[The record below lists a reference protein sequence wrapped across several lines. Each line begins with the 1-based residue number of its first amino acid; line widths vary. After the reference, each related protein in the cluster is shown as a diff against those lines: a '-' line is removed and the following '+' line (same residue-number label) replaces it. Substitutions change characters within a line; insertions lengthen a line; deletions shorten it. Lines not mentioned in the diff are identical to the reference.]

1 MFQKKYLIIFL
12 TSIFLIYITP
22 EIGQAASTTIDGL
35 KKQLVVLQKQVTSLK
50 SQNVKLVTENKT
62 LKNQNSKLLKDNKNL
77 KTEVELVNKQ
87 NKDLVIA
94 AENSSKIV
102 DQLRMGSVKFE
113 PGSQWSGTY
122 TANQI
127 ERSVK
132 LFVSLETVE
141 LEFGPTSINPDIPI
155 GKFIM
160 LPTYNEQ
167 TGSLILEAAKWT
179 QKPNGYIMVDF
190 DGSVSADYINGVV
203 LNEKMVVGH
212 FNVKREK

>member
-1 MFQKKYLIIFL
+1 MSQKKYLIIFL
-12 TSIFLIYITP
+12 TSILLIYLTP
-22 EIGQAASTTIDGL
+22 EFGQAASTTIEGL
-35 KKQLVVLQKQVTSLK
+35 KKQITLLQKQVTSLK
-50 SQNVKLVTENKT
+50 
-62 LKNQNSKLLKDNKNL
+62 NQNSKLATHNKALNYQNLKLVKDNQNI
-77 KTEVELVNKQ
+77 KTEIESVTKQ
-87 NKDLVIA
+87 NKDLIIA
-94 AENSSKIV
+94 VENSSKIV
-102 DQLRMGSVKFE
+102 DQLRMELVKFE

-141 LEFGPTSINPDIPI
+141 LEFGPTSTNPDIPV

-167 TGSLILEAAKWT
+167 TGSLILEAVKWT

-203 LNEKMVVGH
+203 LNEKIVVGH
-212 FNVKREK
+212 FSVKRDK